1 MKALLR
7 QVKKRESIR
16 VLSDV
21 AIVELRVVHGRCRG
35 AWGLDKYGE
44 PIKISAGAVVLA
56 AGGATQA
63 FQKNM
68 NPEDVSGD
76 GYLLGY
82 RAGAELTNME
92 FMQAGIGFSFPFVS
106 MFNAYIWAA
115 HPRLGDKDGKSF
127 LSRHIPESLD
137 PESVMDEHRKHFPF
151 SSSDI
156 SKHLEIAIQKQINS
170 GNTSAHGG
178 VLCDLTHFSPEY
190 VNAIPDDCGLHHMW
204 PIARD
209 YMLGKG
215 VDLLKDKTE
224 ISVFAHAVN
233 GGVRIDEQAAST
245 LPGLFA
251 AGEVAGGPHGA
262 DRLGGNMMVACQ
274 VFGGIAGTNAAE
286 FAKRL
291 GAEDAN
297 DGSAEKPGED
307 LMFLLKK
314 RYDAKAAIA
323 KLQKLNQEKLLITR
337 SEESL
342 GQVLAF
348 AANEMERIK
357 QAPDDTKADLD
368 VFRLLSLLCATRLMA
383 QAARDRKESRGSHY
397 REDYPVLDPKFG
409 SCKNQKAGGDRV

>member
-1 MKALLR
+1 MKAMMR
-7 QVKKRESIR
+7 QMEKREGIH
-16 VLSDV
+16 VLPDV
-21 AIVELRVVHGRCRG
+21 TIIELIVVHDRCRG
-35 AWGLDKYGE
+35 AWGFDKDGE
-44 PIKISAGAVVLA
+44 LIKISAGAVVLA
-56 AGGATQA
+56 AGGATQV

-82 RAGAELTNME
+82 MSGAELTNME

-115 HPRLGDKDGKSF
+115 HPRLGDKDGKEF
-127 LSRHIPESLD
+127 LSRFIPSPLD
-137 PESVMDEHRKHFPF
+137 TESVMDEHRKHFPF
-151 SSSDI
+151 SSGDI
-156 SKHLEIAIQKQINS
+156 SKYLEIAIQKQINS
-170 GNTSAHGG
+170 GSTSTHGG

-190 VNAIPDDCGLHHMW
+190 INAIPDDCGLHHMW

-224 ISVFAHAVN
+224 ISVFAHAIN

-274 VFGGIAGTNAAE
+274 VFGDIAGTNAAK
-286 FAKRL
+286 FAKQL
-291 GAEDAN
+291 GVGDTN
-297 DGSAEKPGED
+297 DGNAERPSER
-307 LMFLLKK
+307 LIFLLEKQ
-314 RYDAKAAIA
+314 YDTEAAIA

-348 AANEMERIK
+348 AADEVERIK
-357 QAPDDTKADLD
+357 QAPDSARANLD
-368 VFRLLSLLCATRLMA
+368 VFRLLSLICATQLMA
-383 QAARDRKESRGSHY
+383 RAAKDRKESRGSHY
-397 REDYPVLDPKFG
+397 REDYPVLDPKFE
-409 SCKNQKAGGDRV
+409 SRRSQKISDCI